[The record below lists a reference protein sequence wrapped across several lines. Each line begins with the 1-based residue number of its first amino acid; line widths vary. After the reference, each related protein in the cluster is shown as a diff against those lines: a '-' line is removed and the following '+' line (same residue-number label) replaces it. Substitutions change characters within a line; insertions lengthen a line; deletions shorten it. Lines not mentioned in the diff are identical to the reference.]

1 MDFMIRLF
9 VDGGTTMYFILFFNL
24 VALFIILERIYY
36 LFFRA
41 NMDANQ
47 FMGEI
52 QRLYKEKKI
61 NDAIGLA
68 YKRNKPFSR
77 LIGAAL
83 QNHENTDR
91 GIQDAMDEV
100 FLTES
105 PRIKRYTSFL
115 TVLGQITTLLGLLGT
130 IVGLIEAFDALAG
143 VNPALRTEQLA
154 MGISKAMATTAYGL
168 MVAVFCIFGY
178 AILNVKTDQLIDDID
193 ENSVKIINFINRYR

>member
-24 VALFIILERIYY
+24 IALFIILERVYY
-36 LFFRA
+36 LYFRV
-41 NMDANQ
+41 NIDSDQ
-47 FMGEI
+47 FMGTI
-52 QRLYKEKKI
+52 QGLYKEKKF
-61 NDAIGLA
+61 NEAIGLSF
-68 YKRNKPFSR
+68 KKNKPFSR
-77 LIGAAL
+77 MIGAAL
-83 QNHENTDR
+83 QNHESTDR

-100 FLTES
+100 FLAES
-105 PRIKRYTSFL
+105 PRIKRYTPFL

-130 IVGLIEAFDALAG
+130 IVGLIEAFDALSG
-143 VNPALRTEQLA
+143 ISPALRTEQLA